1 MAFSFGGAFD
11 VQRSPEQVY
20 AFLTDPKRFCPLMP
34 EYQSMTMQDDRHF
47 TVKVNVGVA
56 HIRGAADVKM
66 ELAKAEPPRRAE
78 YTGHGC
84 VAGGNVN
91 LTAGFD
97 LAPAGEGTHVTWTGQ
112 AQVFGRIISMAGGL
126 LEPLAK
132 KNIQKMID
140 ALQQALNTTSAEP
153 QPAGGANRG

>member
-1 MAFSFGGAFD
+1 MAFSFGGSFD

-20 AFLTDPKRFCPLMP
+20 AFLIDPKRFCVLMP
-34 EYQSMTMQDDRHF
+34 DFQSMAMQDERHF

-56 HIRGAADVKM
+56 HIRGTAEVKM
-66 ELAKAEPPRRAE
+66 ELTKAEAPRRAE
-78 YTGHGC
+78 YTGQGPI
-84 VAGGNVN
+84 AGGNVN

-97 LAPAGEGTHVTWTGQ
+97 LAPAGAGTRVTWTGQ

-140 ALQQALNTTSAEP
+140 ALQIALNTSAEAA
-153 QPAGGANRG
+153 PAGEATRG